1 MIVWVW
7 DARGP
12 DRSAGGVADDEK
24 HARRLARES
33 LIRTGASEV
42 LVEQALTALDSA
54 TLIYG
59 YARTGQGWRGHRTPR
74 GRVTWRRFTAA
85 DTVRERTAARA

>member
-12 DRSAGGVADDEK
+12 DRGAGGVADDEK
-24 HARRLARES
+24 RARKLARAS
-33 LIRTGASEV
+33 LLATGARDV
-42 LVEQALTALDSA
+42 LVEQALTALDA
-54 TLIYG
+54 TTLIYG

-74 GRVTWRRFTAA
+74 GRVTWRRLTAA
-85 DTVRERTAARA
+85 DTARERTTARA